1 MSPLA
6 PAARSRCPTLVF
18 TEPIGQYCLS
28 RVGPNARVSAATSIG
43 SPSSVAV
50 PCASM

>member
-1 MSPLA
+1 M
-6 PAARSRCPTLVF
+6 LVL
-18 TEPIGQYCLS
+18 TEPIGQYCVLARS
-28 RVGPNARVSAATSIG
+28 APKARVSAATSIG